1 MNNVSFKK
9 ISRLFAQ
16 TYSGKRTLLLL
27 PLIIGLS
34 CNQTNKS
41 ESVKTA
47 DESCSDNLPSRYG
60 VSVQNK
66 QDSLL
71 SSNSNG
77 SVKGMKW
84 IPGGTFLMGAN
95 DKEGRADEYP
105 SHQVKLDGY
114 WMDEKEVT
122 NAQFAAF
129 VKATGYKTVA
139 ERKPDWEE
147 IKKQLP
153 EGTPK
158 PSDDLLVAASLTFN
172 PPPRPVPLHDASQ
185 WWAWTPGADWKHPEG
200 PKSNLK
206 GKDNYP
212 VTQVCWED
220 ANAYAKWAGKRL
232 PTEAEW
238 EYAARG
244 GQKNTIYPWGNEQI
258 EAGKPKAN
266 TWQGSFPDKNTD
278 WDGFHG
284 LAPTGSF
291 PANAYGLFDMAG
303 NVWEWVSDWYTNDYY
318 DTQKGETATNPKGP
332 DKSFDPDEPTVPKK
346 VTRGGS
352 FMCNSSYC
360 KGYRV
365 AARMKSSPDTGLQNT
380 GFRCVRSEP
389 ASKK

>member
-1 MNNVSFKK
+1 MRFNLNKRIF
-9 ISRLFAQ
+9 LFI
-16 TYSGKRTLLLL
+16 
-27 PLIIGLS
+27 PLVVGLS
-34 CNQTNKS
+34 CSQANKT
-41 ESVKTA
+41 ESVKKP
-47 DESCSDNLPSRYG
+47 DEESCSDNLPSRYG
-60 VSVQNK
+60 AIVQ
-66 QDSLL
+66 DTTL

-77 SVKGMKW
+77 SAKGMKW
-84 IPGGTFLMGAN
+84 IPGGTFLMGAA
-95 DKEGRADEYP
+95 DQEGRKDEYP
-105 SHQVKLDGY
+105 AHQVKLDGY
-114 WMDEKEVT
+114 WMDEKEVS
-122 NAQFAAF
+122 NAQFAEF

-158 PSDDLLVAASLTFN
+158 PSEDLLLPASLTFN
-172 PPPRPVPLHDASQ
+172 PPAKPVSLHDASQ
-185 WWAWTPGADWKHPEG
+185 WWSWTPGADWKHPEG
-200 PKSNLK
+200 PQSNLK

-238 EYAARG
+238 EYAARC
-244 GQKNTIYPWGNEQI
+244 GQKNAIYPWGDEQI
-258 EAGKPKAN
+258 ELGKPKAN

-278 WDGFHG
+278 WDGYHG

-291 PANAYGLFDMAG
+291 QANAYGLYDMAG
-303 NVWEWVSDWYTNDYY
+303 NVWEWVADWYGNDYY
-318 DTQKGETATNPKGP
+318 ESLKGKTVTNPKGP
-332 DKSFDPDEPTVPKK
+332 SKSFDPDEPTVPKK

-352 FMCNSSYC
+352 FMCNDSYC

-380 GFRCVRSEP
+380 GFRCVKSEP
-389 ASKK
+389 ISKK

>member
-1 MNNVSFKK
+1 MRFNLNKRIF
-9 ISRLFAQ
+9 LFI
-16 TYSGKRTLLLL
+16 
-27 PLIIGLS
+27 PLVAGLS
-34 CNQTNKS
+34 CSHANKS
-41 ESVKTA
+41 EAIKKS
-47 DESCSDNLPSRYG
+47 DEESCSDNLPSRYG
-60 VSVQNK
+60 RIVQ
-66 QDSLL
+66 DTTIST
-71 SSNSNG
+71 NSNG

-84 IPGGTFLMGAN
+84 IPGGTFLMGAA
-95 DKEGRADEYP
+95 DQEGRKDEYP
-105 SHQVKLDGY
+105 AHQVKLDGY

-122 NAQFAAF
+122 NAQFGEF

-158 PSDDLLVAASLTFN
+158 PSDDLLVPASLTFN
-172 PPPRPVPLHDASQ
+172 PPTKPVSLHDASQ
-185 WWAWTPGADWKHPEG
+185 WWSWTPGADWKHPEG
-200 PKSNLK
+200 SQSNLN

-244 GQKNTIYPWGNEQI
+244 GQKNAIYPWGDEQI
-258 EAGKPKAN
+258 ELGKPKAN

-278 WDGFHG
+278 WDGYHG

-291 PANAYGLFDMAG
+291 QANAYGLYDMAG
-303 NVWEWVSDWYTNDYY
+303 NVWEWVADWYGNDYY
-318 DTQKGETATNPKGP
+318 ESLKGKTVTNPKGP
-332 DKSFDPDEPTVPKK
+332 SKSFDADEPTVPKK

-352 FMCNSSYC
+352 FMCNDSYC

-380 GFRCVRSEP
+380 GFRCVKSEP
-389 ASKK
+389 VSKK